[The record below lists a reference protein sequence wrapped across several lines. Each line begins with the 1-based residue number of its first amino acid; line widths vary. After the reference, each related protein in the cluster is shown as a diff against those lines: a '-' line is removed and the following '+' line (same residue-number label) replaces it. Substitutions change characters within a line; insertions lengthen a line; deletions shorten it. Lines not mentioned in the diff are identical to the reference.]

1 MSPQM
6 TTEEV
11 PVPSKTVD
19 FQPVDSTNIG
29 TIENGNDDPTPAT
42 TTVAAEAEAGA
53 ASSGVV
59 EQNKTN
65 SKEYSKSRSSFFELQ
80 KRSSKEVKKVQVTL
94 EDLTYAPVTT
104 IITTKAAAAAAAA
117 ETAKNQSSK
126 KQRTTVL
133 DKINT
138 SIDPFQL
145 TAWMGPSGSGKTSLT
160 SVVAG
165 LVDPDDVTGGKII
178 VNGEEGSIPKQMV
191 GVVWQDDLLLSNLT
205 VEETIYF
212 AARLKTPS
220 ETSDKEV
227 HDLVTEIMNELGLFH
242 IRDNLI
248 GSSTS
253 SAQRTGISGGE
264 RKRTAVAAELV
275 VRPSLLLLDEPT
287 SGT

>member
-1 MSPQM
+1 M
-6 TTEEV
+6 
-11 PVPSKTVD
+11 
-19 FQPVDSTNIG
+19 
-29 TIENGNDDPTPAT
+29 
-42 TTVAAEAEAGA
+42 
-53 ASSGVV
+53 
-59 EQNKTN
+59 
-65 SKEYSKSRSSFFELQ
+65 L
-80 KRSSKEVKKVQVTL
+80 
-94 EDLTYAPVTT
+94 
-104 IITTKAAAAAAAA
+104 II
-117 ETAKNQSSK
+117 NF
-126 KQRTTVL
+126 R
-133 DKINT
+133 
-138 SIDPFQL
+138 
-145 TAWMGPSGSGKTSLT
+145 PSGSGKTSLT

-165 LVDPDDVTGGKII
+165 LVDPSDVTGGKII